1 MRATESLV
9 PEPSFFEAEVAIESC
24 KDINHQVLIQFRQ
37 NWSKQEVVHYDLR
50 TTNILILFR
59 IRKSCH
65 SIGRNLLLYVFIKMV
80 IQLAIVILEE
90 YHCYQQHIKCYLILL
105 SQGQLHTKTKLL
117 GIISVDIDVTDQVLI
132 RYSTLIRYG
141 RNVAV

>member
-50 TTNILILFR
+50 TTNILILF
-59 IRKSCH
+59 
-65 SIGRNLLLYVFIKMV
+65 
-80 IQLAIVILEE
+80 
-90 YHCYQQHIKCYLILL
+90 
-105 SQGQLHTKTKLL
+105 
-117 GIISVDIDVTDQVLI
+117 
-132 RYSTLIRYG
+132 
-141 RNVAV
+141 